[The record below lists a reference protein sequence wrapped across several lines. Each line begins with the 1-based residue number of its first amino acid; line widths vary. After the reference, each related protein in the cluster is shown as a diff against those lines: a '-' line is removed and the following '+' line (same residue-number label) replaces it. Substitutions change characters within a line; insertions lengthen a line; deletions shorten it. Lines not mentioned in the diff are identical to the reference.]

1 MTCRSRWLLSK
12 ARGRS
17 SLPGINEHLL
27 RVIGVGVAVLR
38 ASDLTFLFHNGLF
51 AEWFGKPEPGQ
62 TLLDILPD
70 LDQRELDDV
79 KQSGLRYSAE
89 LQMKPKRRTLIFAV
103 TISLANGMGEQV
115 LVVECQ
121 NITKIR
127 ELESMIDSNST
138 MVERNTRELEREK
151 ERVERLLLNL
161 MPRAVYEGYK
171 TFGVVTPQLYDQ
183 VSVVMLDFVGFSD
196 FAART
201 DPTVTLSELND
212 IFTAFDRI
220 VEHFGC
226 ERIKTIGDAYL
237 AVSGMPDATP
247 EHATAVAYCAVR
259 FLRYLERRNESHP
272 HKWQARI
279 GLGMGPAVGSVV
291 GIQKSAYDVFGPAVN
306 IALRMQVFANPM
318 NIVAPEEMK
327 NALIDEFQVSDLG
340 PVDIKGMGVIGLI
353 SVTSRLNPPH
363 ASRMF

>member
-1 MTCRSRWLLSK
+1 MSIQ
-12 ARGRS
+12 A
-17 SLPGINEHLL
+17 INEQLL
-27 RVIGVGVAVLR
+27 RAIGVGVAVLR
-38 ASDLTFLFHNGLF
+38 ASDLTFIFHNGPF
-51 AEWFGKPEPGQ
+51 AEWFGTPAADQ
-62 TLLDILPD
+62 TLMDLLPD
-70 LDQRELDDV
+70 LDGRELDDV

-89 LQMKPKRRTLIFAV
+89 LKIKPKRRTLIFAV
-103 TISLANGMGEQV
+103 SVSLANGMDEQI

-121 NITKIR
+121 NITRIR
-127 ELESMIDSNST
+127 ELESMIDSYST

-161 MPRAVYEGYK
+161 MPRSVYEEFK
-171 TFGVVTPQLYDQ
+171 TFGVVTPQLFDQ
-183 VSVVMLDFVGFSD
+183 VSVVMLDFVGFTD

-220 VEHFGC
+220 VEQFGC

-247 EHATAVAYCAVR
+247 DHATAVAHCAVR
-259 FLRYLERRNESHP
+259 FLRYLDRRNESHP

-279 GLGMGPAVGSVV
+279 GLGIGPAVGSVV
-291 GIQKSAYDVFGPAVN
+291 GVQKYVYDVFGPAVN
-306 IALRMQVFANPM
+306 IASRLQVFANPM

-327 NALIDEFQVSDLG
+327 YDLIDEFQIADLG
-340 PVDIKGMGVIGLI
+340 AVDIKGMGRMDLI
-353 SVTSRLNPPH
+353 NVSSRLNVTR
-363 ASRMF
+363 SDRMP

>member
-1 MTCRSRWLLSK
+1 MSIL
-12 ARGRS
+12 A
-17 SLPGINEHLL
+17 INEQLL
-27 RVIGVGVAVLR
+27 RAIGVGVAVVR
-38 ASDLTFLFHNGLF
+38 ATDLGFVFHNGPF
-51 AEWFGKPEPGQ
+51 TEWFGAPAEGQ
-62 TLLDILPD
+62 TLLDYFPD
-70 LDQRELDDV
+70 LDPKELEDV

-89 LQMKPKRRTLIFAV
+89 LQVKPKRRTLIFAV
-103 TISLANGMGEQV
+103 AVSLANGLSEQV
-115 LVVECQ
+115 LVVEFQ
-121 NITKIR
+121 NITRIR
-127 ELESMIDSNST
+127 ELESMIDSYST

-161 MPRAVYEGYK
+161 MPRAVYEEFK

-183 VSVVMLDFVGFSD
+183 VSVVMLDFVGFTD
-196 FAART
+196 FAAKT

-212 IFTAFDRI
+212 VFTAFDRI
-220 VEHFGC
+220 VEQYGC

-247 EHATAVAYCAVR
+247 DHATAVAHCAVR

-291 GIQKSAYDVFGPAVN
+291 GIQKYVYDVFGPAVN
-306 IALRMQVFANPM
+306 IASRLQVFANPM

-327 NALIDEFQVSDLG
+327 YALIDEFQVSDIG
-340 PVDIKGMGVIGLI
+340 PVDIKGMGQMDLI
-353 SVTSRLNPPH
+353 NVTSGLSVPAPRP
-363 ASRMF
+363 RF

>member
-1 MTCRSRWLLSK
+1 MSIS
-12 ARGRS
+12 A
-17 SLPGINEHLL
+17 INEQLL
-27 RVIGVGVAVLR
+27 RAIGVGVAVVR
-38 ASDLTFLFHNGLF
+38 ASDLSFVFHNGPF
-51 AEWFGKPEPGQ
+51 AEWFGTPTEGQ
-62 TLLDILPD
+62 TLLDVFPNLD
-70 LDQRELDDV
+70 LRELEDV
-79 KQSGLRYSAE
+79 KQSGLRYSVE
-89 LQMKPKRRTLIFAV
+89 LQIKPKRRTLIFAMA
-103 TISLANGMGEQV
+103 ISLANGLSEQV
-115 LVVECQ
+115 LVIECQ
-121 NITKIR
+121 NITRIR
-127 ELESMIDSNST
+127 ELESMIDSYST

-161 MPRAVYEGYK
+161 MPRAVYEEFK

-183 VSVVMLDFVGFSD
+183 VSVVMLDFVGFTD
-196 FAART
+196 FAAKT

-220 VEHFGC
+220 VEQFGC

-247 EHATAVAYCAVR
+247 DHATAVAHCAVR

-291 GIQKSAYDVFGPAVN
+291 GIQKYVYDVFGPAVN
-306 IALRMQVFANPM
+306 LASRLQVFANPM

-327 NALIDEFQVSDLG
+327 YALIDEFQVSDLG
-340 PVDIKGMGVIGLI
+340 RVDVKGMGEMDLI
-353 SVTSRLNPPH
+353 NVTSSLRAPQ
-363 ASRMF
+363 SRPVF

>member
-1 MTCRSRWLLSK
+1 MSIL
-12 ARGRS
+12 A
-17 SLPGINEHLL
+17 INEQLL
-27 RVIGVGVAVLR
+27 RAIGVGVAVVR
-38 ASDLTFLFHNGLF
+38 ASDLGFVFHNGPF
-51 AEWFGKPEPGQ
+51 TEWFGAPAEGQ
-62 TLLDILPD
+62 TLLDYFPD
-70 LDQRELDDV
+70 LDPKELEDV

-89 LQMKPKRRTLIFAV
+89 LQVKPKRRTLIFAV
-103 TISLANGMGEQV
+103 AVSLANGLSEQV
-115 LVVECQ
+115 LVVEFQ
-121 NITKIR
+121 NITRIR
-127 ELESMIDSNST
+127 ELESMIDSYST

-161 MPRAVYEGYK
+161 MPRAVYEEFK

-183 VSVVMLDFVGFSD
+183 VSVVMLDFVGFTD
-196 FAART
+196 FAAKT

-212 IFTAFDRI
+212 VFTAFDRI
-220 VEHFGC
+220 VEQYGC

-247 EHATAVAYCAVR
+247 DHATAVAHCAVR

-291 GIQKSAYDVFGPAVN
+291 GIQKYVYDVFGPAVN
-306 IALRMQVFANPM
+306 IASRLQVFAKPM

-327 NALIDEFQVSDLG
+327 YALIDEFQVSDIG
-340 PVDIKGMGVIGLI
+340 PVDIKGMGQMDLI
-353 SVTSRLNPPH
+353 NVTSGLSVPAPRP
-363 ASRMF
+363 RF